1 MEFIADLRWEG
12 ATMLRQRRV
21 FRPVVGARLEDRTV
35 PSPFGFGGFFGGFG
49 GFFGRGIASVPA
61 QDARQV
67 AQEFGTFQQTYSQD
81 VRSILLPA
89 GTTNPASNRP
99 AFDAAVATALGTLH
113 QSIDTTI
120 GNLPSSS
127 SLAATIQGEL
137 LGSGPNTLQTLL
149 AAIPTPT
156 NIRFGS
162 FRVFNR
168 EAALFINQVEGNV
181 VSQVRTAQAPS
192 GSISPTTIQQD
203 LGQVQTA
210 FQTFRQT
217 YFNDVQTILLPSGTT
232 DPSANRAAF
241 DQAVGTALGTL
252 NTAIDSALSNLPT
265 ALTATLN
272 TTIQNDL
279 LSSGSSTG
287 SSLQARLAALQT
299 PASTPSFSAFVF
311 RLSSSQT
318 IASAQGQ
325 VTRDIAIAVN
335 QYNAGLSGSTPP
347 G

>member
-1 MEFIADLRWEG
+1 
-12 ATMLRQRRV
+12 MLRQRRA
-21 FRPVVGARLEDRTV
+21 FRPVVGETLEDRTV

-67 AQEFGTFQQTYSQD
+67 AQAFGTFQRTYFQD

-89 GTTNPASNRP
+89 GTTNPGNNRA
-99 AFDAAVATALGTLH
+99 AFDMAVATALGTLNT
-113 QSIDTTI
+113 SIDNAI
-120 GNLPSSS
+120 GNLPTSS
-127 SLAATIQGEL
+127 SLATTIQGEL
-137 LGSGPNTLQTLL
+137 LGSGSNSLQTLL
-149 AAIPTPT
+149 AAIPTPSAMSF
-156 NIRFGS
+156 RS

-168 EAALFINQVEGNV
+168 ESTLFINQVEGNV
-181 VSQVRTAQAPS
+181 VNQVRTAQAPS
-192 GSISPTTIQQD
+192 GSISATTVQQD

-232 DPSANRAAF
+232 NPSASRTAF

-252 NTAIDSALSNLPT
+252 NTSIDSALSNLPS
-265 ALTATLN
+265 AVTATLD

-279 LSSGSSTG
+279 LTGTSTAG
-287 SSLQARLAALQT
+287 NSLQARLAALQT
-299 PASTPSFSAFVF
+299 PTSTQSFASFVF
-311 RLSSSQT
+311 RISSSLA
-318 IASAQGQ
+318 IGSAQSQ
-325 VTRDIAIAVN
+325 VTHDIVIAVN
-335 QYNAGLSGSTPP
+335 QYNAGLG